1 MDSRIFTVFFRS
13 RRGIFIYFPVAYMFR
28 NLKKYPLTLRILEI
42 KNATKKNTITEVMES
57 GSAVLGTHTES
68 HWKHGKSDMKTG

>member
-1 MDSRIFTVFFRS
+1 
-13 RRGIFIYFPVAYMFR
+13 MFR